1 MPKLNSYESALF
13 LARLAQRELENS
25 KVSLELPAQ
34 LAYIRLE
41 KACEALEGKVD
52 MEEFERKILG
62 NDKTTV
68 KKQRE
73 T

>member
-1 MPKLNSYESALF
+1 LF

>member
-1 MPKLNSYESALF
+1 LPKLNSYESALF